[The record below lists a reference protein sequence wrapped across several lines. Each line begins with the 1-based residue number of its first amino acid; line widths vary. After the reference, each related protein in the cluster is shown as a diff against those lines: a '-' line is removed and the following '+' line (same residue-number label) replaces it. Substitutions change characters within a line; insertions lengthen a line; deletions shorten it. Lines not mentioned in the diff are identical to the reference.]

1 MNTYN
6 ILNRKFY
13 ECADENLIPFFS
25 NKTILEQGKKI
36 LNYKSFILNQTQKN
50 AVLILRKTAVKICTL
65 NQFLAS

>member
-36 LNYKSFILNQTQKN
+36 TTKASF
-50 AVLILRKTAVKICTL
+50 
-65 NQFLAS
+65 